1 MRNTAFLI
9 VLSVLVCCVFGCTSK
24 HGTPDTVTLV
34 LEENPTT
41 GFRWEIETDGEVL
54 KLESDTYQPAQVE
67 KGIVGA
73 GGTRTFVF
81 SVLQKK
87 ECLIHCR
94 YYRHWEGKP
103 SQDTKT
109 YRWNGKTLE
118 EI

>member
-1 MRNTAFLI
+1 MKKTVFLI
-9 VLSVLVCCVFGCTSK
+9 VLSVLLCVACTPRNSA
-24 HGTPDTVTLV
+24 PDAVTLT

-41 GFRWEIETDGEVL
+41 GFRWEVETDGEVL

-81 SVLQKK
+81 GVLQKK

-94 YYRHWEGKP
+94 YYRQWEGKP
-103 SQDTKT
+103 EQDTRT
-109 YRWNGKTLE
+109 FRWNGKVLE